1 MACPG
6 RRKHERFNLRSD
18 SWWFTFGPQ
27 PFQGVTIKIHGAIF
41 MVVVGKHFTFLLIV
55 V

>member
-1 MACPG
+1 MEEDSNPRTIYLFVSVKHVVGCPKASVG
-6 RRKHERFNLRSD
+6 LSRPKGSCL
-18 SWWFTFGPQ
+18 
-27 PFQGVTIKIHGAIF
+27 F